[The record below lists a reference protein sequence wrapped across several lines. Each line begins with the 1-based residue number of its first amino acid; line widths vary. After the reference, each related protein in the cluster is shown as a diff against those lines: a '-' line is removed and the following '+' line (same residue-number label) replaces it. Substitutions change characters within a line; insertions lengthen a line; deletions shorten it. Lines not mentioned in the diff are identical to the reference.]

1 MICSTLENI
10 SSHWIAD
17 GAQAGQLPNVTDELS
32 DTWIWG
38 AGSDPVLHAT
48 LQISRRYYI
57 HPQVHVL
64 TKHV

>member
-38 AGSDPVLHAT
+38 AGSDPVL
-48 LQISRRYYI
+48 QRYKSAAGTTYI
-57 HPQVHVL
+57 HR
-64 TKHV
+64 